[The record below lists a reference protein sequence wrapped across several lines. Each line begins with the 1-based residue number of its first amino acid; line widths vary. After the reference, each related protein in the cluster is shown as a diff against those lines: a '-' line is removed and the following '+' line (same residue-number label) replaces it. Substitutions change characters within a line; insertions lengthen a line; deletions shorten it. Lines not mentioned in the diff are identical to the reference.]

1 MSMQHTPSSARRP
14 LVLAMFV
21 ALALVLAACA
31 GSAAQ
36 APAGD
41 ATGQNGGDGSLS
53 GARAVASAAASSA
66 PAAAGSPG
74 EGTGSAVGAPVDDAK
89 IIRTGTL
96 DLEVSDVTTAVRTA
110 RDGIRGLGGYIGAS
124 QTGTEGD
131 RAVASITYRVP
142 VARWEE
148 ALDLL
153 RGLNGLTSKVVNE
166 RTDAV
171 EVTGQVVDLEA
182 RIGNLRSSETA
193 LQAIAASV
201 TKITDILEVQAR
213 LTEVRGQIEQ
223 LDGQRKDLT
232 DRAAFANLTASFRVP
247 LVAVQVAQ
255 KGWDPATTVDEA
267 SASLIGVVQGLTTA
281 GIWFAIVWLPV
292 LLVLGLI
299 VVAVIA
305 LLRRAGLIAPRRR
318 AGTELPAA

>member
-1 MSMQHTPSSARRP
+1 MSLQHTPPSARRP
-14 LVLAMFV
+14 LLLTMFGAV
-21 ALALVLAACA
+21 ALVLVAC
-31 GSAAQ
+31 GSSAAQ
-36 APAGD
+36 APAGGV
-41 ATGQNGGDGSLS
+41 TGRGVGDESLS
-53 GARAVASAAASSA
+53 GAPAIASVAASIA
-66 PAAAGSPG
+66 PAGAGSAG
-74 EGTGSAVGAPVDDAK
+74 EGDGSTVGAPVDDAK

-124 QTGTEGD
+124 QTGTDGD
-131 RAVASITYRVP
+131 RVVASITYRIP
-142 VARWEE
+142 VARWED

-153 RGLNGLTSKVVNE
+153 RGLNGLTSKVINE
-166 RTDAV
+166 RTDAI

-182 RIGNLRSSETA
+182 RINNLRSSETA
-193 LQAIAASV
+193 LQAIAASA
-201 TKITDILEVQAR
+201 TKISDVLEVQAR

-255 KGWDPATTVDEA
+255 KGWDPSTSVDEA
-267 SASLIGVVQGLTTA
+267 TASLIGVVQGLTTA

-299 VVAVIA
+299 AVAVIA
-305 LLRRAGLIAPRRR
+305 IMRRVGLIAPRRR
-318 AGTELPAA
+318 GGTGVPTA